1 MPEKTSQTQ
10 LVNTPHPPTPT
21 QSPTTLSD
29 HTEPVEPLLTRRR
42 PATDIPLLGT
52 ERITETARATGAI
65 APTAAAVSGCVI
77 DGYGSCRRRSWCW
90 RRGGRGG
97 ARSSVVVVVVGVLD
111 VLSGV

>member
-29 HTEPVEPLLTRRR
+29 HPEPIKPLLTRRR

-52 ERITETARATGAI
+52 ERITETA
-65 APTAAAVSGCVI
+65 
-77 DGYGSCRRRSWCW
+77 
-90 RRGGRGG
+90 
-97 ARSSVVVVVVGVLD
+97 
-111 VLSGV
+111 